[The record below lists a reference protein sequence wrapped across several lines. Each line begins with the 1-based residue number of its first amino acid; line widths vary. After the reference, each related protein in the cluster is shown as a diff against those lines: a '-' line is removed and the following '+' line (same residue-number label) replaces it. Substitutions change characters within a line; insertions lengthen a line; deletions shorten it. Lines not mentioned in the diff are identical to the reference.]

1 MNSTTTAPAASPAV
15 GAVLMADQL
24 AWDRDDWVDA
34 YEESTYERSVIWAA
48 DDSCLLS
55 LSDLMR
61 LLDHHGA
68 RLEQLTHDLF
78 ECVEAGHG
86 IQDYR
91 HAGQALTWLGY

>member
-1 MNSTTTAPAASPAV
+1 MNTTTAPAASPAV
-15 GAVLMADQL
+15 GCILPPDQL
-24 AWDRDDWVDA
+24 GWDRDEWVDA
-34 YEESTYERSVIWAA
+34 YGDATYERSVIWAA

-61 LLDHHGA
+61 LLDQHGA
-68 RLEQLTHDLF
+68 HLGELTHDLF
-78 ECVEAGHG
+78 ECVTAGHG